1 MIDRIRRDLT
11 IVYVAILAL
20 ILVLFS
26 VVVIAGFRGQT
37 LSREDVL
44 LTRQAEELVSK
55 IADGEY
61 VNDPAMNASDEY
73 GFAVLTPDGGV
84 SLRDST
90 APALGLPNNEAGA
103 EAAEQGETVLV
114 TVEGPDG
121 GSVRVAAIPEV
132 RAGTGTSVVQ
142 VGRSMRSIREPV
154 DRLVFVLIPIGLA
167 SLALAGIGGSFM
179 SRRAM
184 RPVRESFER
193 QRAFIADASHE
204 LKTPLSL
211 VKIDGEVLL
220 RDPTVPDIQEILE
233 HQLSEVD
240 RMNAL
245 LSDLLTL
252 ARLDAGK
259 LDVARKPFDLA
270 TVLVETAG
278 RFRARATAERIDLEV
293 RVPGKLPARGDAE
306 RTSQVLAALLD
317 NALRFTPEGGRVTIL
332 GSPRADRVEAT
343 VTDTG
348 PGIDP
353 TQLARVFD
361 RFHRADT
368 QSAARTREG
377 GGTGL
382 GLAIAHDLS
391 HAQNGELTADNSAGR
406 GGKLKLTLPA
416 GN

>member
-1 MIDRIRRDLT
+1 
-11 IVYVAILAL
+11 
-20 ILVLFS
+20 
-26 VVVIAGFRGQT
+26 
-37 LSREDVL
+37 
-44 LTRQAEELVSK
+44 
-55 IADGEY
+55 
-61 VNDPAMNASDEY
+61 
-73 GFAVLTPDGGV
+73 
-84 SLRDST
+84 
-90 APALGLPNNEAGA
+90 
-103 EAAEQGETVLV
+103 
-114 TVEGPDG
+114 
-121 GSVRVAAIPEV
+121 
-132 RAGTGTSVVQ
+132 
-142 VGRSMRSIREPV
+142 MRSIREPV

-167 SLALAGIGGSFM
+167 SLVLAGIGGSFM

-391 HAQNGELTADNSAGR
+391 HAQNGELTADNGAGR
-406 GGKLKLTLPA
+406 GAKLKLTLPA

>member
-11 IVYVAILAL
+11 IVYVTILAL

-73 GFAVLTPDGGV
+73 GFAVLTSDGGV

-220 RDPTVPDIQEILE
+220 RDPT
-233 HQLSEVD
+233 S
-240 RMNAL
+240 
-245 LSDLLTL
+245 
-252 ARLDAGK
+252 
-259 LDVARKPFDLA
+259 
-270 TVLVETAG
+270 
-278 RFRARATAERIDLEV
+278 
-293 RVPGKLPARGDAE
+293 
-306 RTSQVLAALLD
+306 RTSRRSS
-317 NALRFTPEGGRVTIL
+317 NTS
-332 GSPRADRVEAT
+332 SPRS
-343 VTDTG
+343 TG
-348 PGIDP
+348 
-353 TQLARVFD
+353 
-361 RFHRADT
+361 
-368 QSAARTREG
+368 
-377 GGTGL
+377 
-382 GLAIAHDLS
+382 
-391 HAQNGELTADNSAGR
+391 
-406 GGKLKLTLPA
+406 
-416 GN
+416 